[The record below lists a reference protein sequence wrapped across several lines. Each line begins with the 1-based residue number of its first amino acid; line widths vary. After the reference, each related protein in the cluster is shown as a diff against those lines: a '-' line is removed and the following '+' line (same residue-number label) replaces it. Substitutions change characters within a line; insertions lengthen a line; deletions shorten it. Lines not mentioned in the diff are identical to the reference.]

1 MEVLIKQISLGILV
15 PIVGGGVGWMPYT
28 LINVDKRTAIMS
40 IKIDQNNRML
50 TPLWEEFIKQ
60 RVRNEQVTNEK
71 ASIVWR

>member
-15 PIVGGGVGWMPYT
+15 PIVVGGVGWMTYT
-28 LINVDKRTAIMS
+28 LINDDKRTAIMS

>member
-1 MEVLIKQISLGILV
+1 MEMLIKQAFI
-15 PIVGGGVGWMPYT
+15 GGVTTLCLGGIGWMTYT
-28 LINVDKRTAIMS
+28 LINVDKRTAVMS
-40 IKIDQNNRML
+40 VKIEQNNQML